1 MNQLNVDKIQKI
13 PDENQ
18 QKIIQSIL
26 SNHQANISHFLTKKK
41 KKEHNYILR
50 CFNFVQY
57 RQRNW
62 SVLSVIDALEFRSS
76 DISQYQ
82 RIQMTAS
89 LHRPIEFLLHLYD
102 SWHTFG
108 R

>member
-41 KKEHNYILR
+41 KKNITT
-50 CFNFVQY
+50 F
-57 RQRNW
+57 
-62 SVLSVIDALEFRSS
+62 SDVLISCNTDNEIDQFRV
-76 DISQYQ
+76 
-82 RIQMTAS
+82 
-89 LHRPIEFLLHLYD
+89 LLMH
-102 SWHTFG
+102 
-108 R
+108 